1 MSRRMTRAVL
11 GWRLAAAVTI
21 GLAIAH
27 NVPLARADAAAGS
40 LAFERADYVRAMAEW
55 ASAAERG
62 DPDAEFGL
70 GMLYE
75 LGAGELKQD
84 YKQADRWY
92 QKAAEHDNI
101 GAQYRLALIRS
112 AGGDDLPAD
121 LVEAYKWILLASERG
136 LATDVKAQLGE
147 VLNRTQQA
155 EAQKR
160 AAAWKEA
167 QAAKKAEAAAAV
179 APAPASAAPPGGAAG
194 PAIPPPRSAGAGST
208 TTTTGKSGG
217 CPGWPFPTLPCTEQ
231 FPALPGAGAPAQRAP
246 APPAPEPKR

>member
-1 MSRRMTRAVL
+1 MSRRLSRAAA
-11 GWRLAAAVTI
+11 GWRLAAAAI
-21 GLAIAH
+21 IALAIAH
-27 NVPLARADAAAGS
+27 NLPQARADAAAGGA
-40 LAFERADYVRAMAEW
+40 AFERADYVRAMAEW

-112 AGGDDLPAD
+112 AGSDDLPAD
-121 LVEAYKWILLASERG
+121 LVEAYKWILLASEKG

-160 AAAWKEA
+160 ATAWKEA
-167 QAAKKAEAAAAV
+167 HAAKKAEIAAAPAAV
-179 APAPASAAPPGGAAG
+179 SVPNSSGTAG
-194 PAIPPPRSAGAGST
+194 PAIPPPRSAGSAPSAAA
-208 TTTTGKSGG
+208 KPGG

-231 FPALPGAGAPAQRAP
+231 FPALGGAPAQHTPPTPPPRP
-246 APPAPEPKR
+246 PPAK

>member
-1 MSRRMTRAVL
+1 MSRRMTRTASI
-11 GWRLAAAVTI
+11 WRLAAAAAI

-27 NVPLARADAAAGS
+27 NAPAARADAAAGS
-40 LAFERADYVRAMAEW
+40 LAFERGDYVRAMAEW
-55 ASAAERG
+55 RSAAERD

-75 LGAGELKQD
+75 LGAGELRQN
-84 YKQADRWY
+84 YKEADRWY

-121 LVEAYKWILLASERG
+121 LVEAYKWILLASEKG

-147 VLNRTQQA
+147 VLNRAQQA

-167 QAAKKAEAAAAV
+167 QAAKKVETAA
-179 APAPASAAPPGGAAG
+179 APAPASVPTPSGTAG
-194 PAIPPPRSAGAGST
+194 PAIPPPRSAGTTTT

-246 APPAPEPKR
+246 APAPEPKR

>member
-1 MSRRMTRAVL
+1 MSGRLSRTTS
-11 GWRLAAAVTI
+11 GWRLAQAVFISLSIVFT
-21 GLAIAH
+21 A
-27 NVPLARADAAAGS
+27 PPSWADAAAGS
-40 LAFERADYVRAMAEW
+40 AAFERGDYVRAMAEW

-75 LGAGELKQD
+75 LGAGDLKQD
-84 YKQADRWY
+84 YKEADRWY

-121 LVEAYKWILLASERG
+121 LVEAYKWILLAAERG

-147 VLNRTQQA
+147 VLTRTQQA

-167 QAAKKAEAAAAV
+167 HAAKKAEPAG
-179 APAPASAAPPGGAAG
+179 APAPVSTG
-194 PAIPPPRSAGAGST
+194 PAIPPPRSAGAAPT
-208 TTTTGKSGG
+208 AAGKPGG

-231 FPALPGAGAPAQRAP
+231 FPALGGAPAQRTP
-246 APPAPEPKR
+246 AMPPPRPPPAK

>member
-1 MSRRMTRAVL
+1 MPRRMSRSGF
-11 GWRLAAAVTI
+11 GWQLAKAAV
-21 GLAIAH
+21 IALVIAYH
-27 NVPLARADAAAGS
+27 VPQASADAAAGGA
-40 LAFERADYVRAMAEW
+40 AFERGDYVRAMAEW

-101 GAQYRLALIRS
+101 GARYRLALIRS
-112 AGGDDLPAD
+112 AGGDDLPPD
-121 LVEAYKWILLASERG
+121 LVEAYKWILLASEKG

-147 VLNRTQQA
+147 VLNRNQQA

-160 AAAWKEA
+160 ADAWKEA
-167 QAAKKAEAAAAV
+167 HTAKKAEP
-179 APAPASAAPPGGAAG
+179 APAPVSAPVSAGSAG
-194 PAIPPPRSAGAGST
+194 PAIPPPRSGAAPAAAG
-208 TTTTGKSGG
+208 KPGG

-231 FPALPGAGAPAQRAP
+231 FPALGGAPAPRA
-246 APPAPEPKR
+246 ATIPPPRPPLAK